1 MATGKLTN
9 PPAEIAF
16 RDNKDLL
23 TEARNRFL
31 WQFKNS
37 ENLCKLVMV
46 FIDQCQEL
54 YELAI
59 EAQKQ
64 RTLALAAGDQLDVL
78 GRLVGQE
85 RVGITSVLGLFGFAD
100 DDTAEPF
107 AEIINGKSVG
117 GGRFLELGESETGPR
132 YLEDSEYR
140 RYIIAKIYKN
150 HLRGATAA
158 ELTLIATTILESVT
172 KCQVIDGAESG
183 VLSYYFY
190 APNGLTTDDE
200 LLITSET
207 NDSYAE
213 HQRIITSGA
222 GIRIGHYTVGAGDYV
237 FGFANDPDPNTG
249 GFNELGTNTAD
260 AGTFAEIITV

>member
-1 MATGKLTN
+1 MTTGKLTN
-9 PPAEIAF
+9 PPAEISF
-16 RDNKDLL
+16 RDSKDLL
-23 TEARNRFL
+23 SEARDRLL

-37 ENLCKLVMV
+37 ENLCK
-46 FIDQCQEL
+46 FIMLFVDQAQEL
-54 YELAI
+54 YDLSI
-59 EAQKQ
+59 VAQEQ
-64 RTLALAAGDQLDVL
+64 RTLALAAGSNLDVL

-85 RVGITSVLGLFGFAD
+85 RVGITSILGLFGFEG

-107 AEIINGKSVG
+107 AEIINGEEVG
-117 GGRFLELGESETGPR
+117 GGRFLELGESETGAR

-150 HLRGATAA
+150 HLRGATSD

-172 KCQVIDGAESG
+172 KCQVRDGAESG
-183 VLSYYFY
+183 VIHYYFY

-200 LLITSET
+200 LLITSDT
-207 NDSYAE
+207 NDSHAE

-222 GIRIGHYTVGAGDYV
+222 GIRIGHYSVGAGDYV
-237 FGFANDPDPNTG
+237 FGFADDPDQYTG
-249 GFNELGTNTAD
+249 GFNELYTTTAD